1 MNGQSPDNL
10 VLAQLAGIRTLLH
23 SMDERLREHSAR
35 FTAVEARL
43 GAIEQ
48 RLDIWNERMLSAFVT
63 VVTKFKKRPGADRDP
78 AGTA

>member
-48 RLDIWNERMLSAFVT
+48 RLDIWNERMARIETRLGLREA
-63 VVTKFKKRPGADRDP
+63 GP
-78 AGTA
+78 AE